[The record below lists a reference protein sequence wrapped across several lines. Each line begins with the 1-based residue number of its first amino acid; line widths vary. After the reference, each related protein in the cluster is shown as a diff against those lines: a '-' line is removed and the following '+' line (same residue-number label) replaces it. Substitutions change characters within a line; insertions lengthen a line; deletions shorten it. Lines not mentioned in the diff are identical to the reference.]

1 MRFKIRWIRSVDR
14 EYEVVKEEEVTGATA
29 KLVWGCTVLAS
40 NAPPNEFGGGT
51 PFPDDGVVAVNVS
64 V

>member
-1 MRFKIRWIRSVDR
+1 MRFKIRCIRSVDC
-14 EYEVVKEEEVTGATA
+14 EYEVVKEEEVTRATA

-40 NAPPNEFGGGT
+40 NARPNKFGGGT
-51 PFPDDGVVAVNVS
+51 PFPDDGAVAANVS